1 MLLKHKPTQSPPGA
15 NLTPCSWRKK
25 TRRRRVSIVLFS
37 KGKWHQNLSVG
48 IFSQS
53 WLNTNI
59 AKSKVSRDF
68 MDSTTRYRGFT
79 AGSAEESTCHC
90 EERQETQV
98 QPLGGEGPLEEEM
111 ATHSSILAWKLPW
124 TEEPGGVESKELQRV
139 VRD

>member
-25 TRRRRVSIVLFS
+25 TRRRCLSIVPFS

-79 AGSAEESTCHC
+79 AGSAEESTCHL
-90 EERQETQV
+90 R
-98 QPLGGEGPLEEEM
+98 GEAGDSGP
-111 ATHSSILAWKLPW
+111 TPGWGRS
-124 TEEPGGVESKELQRV
+124 PGGGNGHPLQHSCLETPMDRGAWRGGV
-139 VRD
+139 QGVAKGRA